1 MPPSDRTRRGSRR
14 QAGPPF
20 DKRQSVRYVGITAFV
35 LLLLALPQFGTGSDL
50 IFKNLFIST
59 AIVALGLDVLV
70 GRTGQL
76 SLCQGALFGT
86 GCFTAVQVA
95 AAGAPWP
102 IAFVGAVAFTA
113 VVSTIVGLPSLRIRG
128 LQVAVATLAF
138 QIFLI
143 SLSSTKPEIK
153 GITTDG
159 IARPDYLLDDKRYY
173 YFGLV
178 FLGLTVLLVNRVRT
192 TRAGRMFVSVR
203 DVEERSGSF
212 GIASGPAKLLAY
224 ALAGGIAGLGGALY
238 ALQIGTPNDVSPF
251 NLQASLILVAITVI
265 GGAMSSMGIIVAAF
279 FFAAFPSLHYIP
291 TDKSTLVQVIFALL
305 LIVNVL
311 IYPRGIGGSFTD
323 TKDQLNKL
331 FFGPAP
337 RPSPRPEVTDAVA
350 AAANAVA
357 LRKTPRPLR
366 ERMPTSTL
374 LVARDVTVQ
383 YGGVRALDHFNA
395 EVRRGEIVGLI
406 GANGAGKSTFFN
418 AVSGLA
424 PVTGS
429 IVFRGKELVG
439 APPAIRSKLG
449 LARTWQ
455 DMGLVR
461 ADTVRE
467 NLLLAQSWMTR
478 YPAAPGLLGLFSALP
493 DERMVRN
500 RADLALELFGLTH
513 LRNERLGDLPYGTMR
528 TVEIAAA
535 VSSGPDLLLLDEASA
550 GLTPEEA
557 HNLGDRFSALR
568 DELGLTL
575 VVIEHHVPLI
585 AGVCDYCYCLE
596 SGALI
601 AEGTPAE
608 VTAQPRV
615 VESFLGKGSINRN
628 EDHHVVVTD
637 DLVDDEIDAADDGLE
652 VARA

>member
-1 MPPSDRTRRGSRR
+1 MPRSDRRSAERTSS
-14 QAGPPF
+14 F
-20 DKRQSVRYVGITAFV
+20 DKREVVRYVGISVFV
-35 LLLLALPQFGTGSDL
+35 LLLLSLPQFGTGADL
-50 IFKNLFIST
+50 IYKNLFVST
-59 AIVALGLDVLV
+59 AIVALGLDVLI

-76 SLCQGALFGT
+76 SLCQGALFGV
-86 GCFTAVQVA
+86 GCFTAVQVGA
-95 AAGAPWP
+95 QGAPWP
-102 IAFVGAVAFTA
+102 VAFLAAIAFTA
-113 VVSTIVGLPSLRIRG
+113 LVSTVVGLPSLRIRG

-153 GITTDG
+153 GIGTEG
-159 IARPDYLLDDKRYY
+159 IPRPDYLADNTRYY
-173 YFGLV
+173 YFSLL
-178 FLGLTVLLVNRVRT
+178 FLGLTVLLVNRVRS
-192 TRAGRMFVSVR
+192 TRSGRMFVSVR

-212 GIASGPAKLLAY
+212 GISSGPAKLLAY
-224 ALAGGIAGLGGALY
+224 AIAGGVAGLGGALY
-238 ALQIGTPNDVSPF
+238 ALQIGTPNDVAPF
-251 NLQASLILVAITVI
+251 SLQASLILVAITVI

-279 FFAAFPSLHYIP
+279 FFSAFASLSYIP
-291 TDKSTLVQVIFALL
+291 TEKSTTVQVVFALL
-305 LIVNVL
+305 LVLNVVV
-311 IYPRGIGGSFTD
+311 YPRGIGGSFTD
-323 TKDQLNKL
+323 TAKQINRAL
-331 FFGPAP
+331 FGPAP
-337 RPSPRPEVTDAVA
+337 RPSPRPEATDAVA

-366 ERMPTSTL
+366 ERMPTATL

-383 YGGVRALDHFNA
+383 YGGVRALDGFSA

-429 IVFRGKELVG
+429 ILFRGQELVG
-439 APPAIRSKLG
+439 APPSVRSRLG

-461 ADTVRE
+461 ADTVRD
-467 NLLLAQSWMTR
+467 NLLLAQSWMAQ
-478 YPAAPGLLGLFSALP
+478 YPAAPGLLGLFSAVP
-493 DERMVRN
+493 DERLVRS
-500 RADLALELFGLTH
+500 RADLALELFGLAH
-513 LRNERLGDLPYGTMR
+513 LAKERLGDLPYGTMR

-535 VSSGPDLLLLDEASA
+535 VASGPDLLLLDEASA

-557 HNLGDRFSALR
+557 HQLGARFSALR

-596 SGALI
+596 SGSLI

-615 VESFLGKGSINRN
+615 VESFLGKGSISRA
-628 EDHHVVVTD
+628 DDGPVVVTD
-637 DLVDDEIDAADDGLE
+637 DLIDDEVDARE
-652 VARA
+652 VAPA